1 MESGMQSKLVAELF
15 LPIPEPSHMSG
26 RVELGSYEF
35 SSDHQV
41 FYKHEGVGSGEYR
54 TVASEYASSLPC
66 TIGGFHSRVFFIT
79 SWDTCPISDFLHQ
92 FFHSITATHFSLQ
105 RLDFRSQVAHT
116 CEWLSGCQQHRLNKR
131 MSTSPG

>member
-1 MESGMQSKLVAELF
+1 MQSKLVAELF

-54 TVASEYASSLPC
+54 TVASEYASYA
-66 TIGGFHSRVFFIT
+66 TVHNRR
-79 SWDTCPISDFLHQ
+79 IS
-92 FFHSITATHFSLQ
+92 FSGIVYHLVGYV
-105 RLDFRSQVAHT
+105 SY
-116 CEWLSGCQQHRLNKR
+116 
-131 MSTSPG
+131 

>member
-1 MESGMQSKLVAELF
+1 MQSKLVAELF

-79 SWDTCPISDFLHQ
+79 SWDTCPISDFLH
-92 FFHSITATHFSLQ
+92 
-105 RLDFRSQVAHT
+105 
-116 CEWLSGCQQHRLNKR
+116 
-131 MSTSPG
+131 